1 MDMIGSDLMYKSL
14 FSRLFIS
21 FTVIILMS
29 FILLGVLLS
38 QVFESYFIHQK
49 KNIMLEQGE
58 KITMQ
63 YAKAYYTGVI
73 DLEQLSF
80 EMQVLDKYLDAM
92 IWIVDADG
100 RIYEV
105 SRKENEAWLGQQL
118 TMEQINEVFEGKIL
132 TIKGRF
138 GGYFKEPVLTV
149 GYPIILGD
157 KVYGALFMHTP
168 IPEIQKTV
176 GELFR
181 ITVLC
186 LGISILISFIFIYYL
201 SKRITN
207 PLKEMNEAAKVIAGG
222 DFDKKLSIKGKDE
235 VAQLASSF
243 NYMAQ
248 ELNHLEE
255 LRKAFIANIS
265 HDLRSP
271 LTSIQG
277 FVQAI
282 LDGTIPPQKQSN
294 YLKIVLD
301 ETRRLT
307 KMTNDIMDLTKMES
321 GQIELNKDKFEFN
334 DLVRRVLA
342 QFEQRILEKKV
353 KLYLIL
359 AEEES
364 LVFADKEQIQRVLY
378 NLIDNAVKFVKEEG
392 SIWVETTLSGKKLLV
407 SVKNSGEKIPE
418 EDLPYIWDRFHKTDK
433 SRGKDKTGMGLGLSI
448 VKQIIKYHGETIKV
462 ENVEDGVVFTFT
474 ISIY

>member
-1 MDMIGSDLMYKSL
+1 
-14 FSRLFIS
+14 
-21 FTVIILMS
+21 
-29 FILLGVLLS
+29 
-38 QVFESYFIHQK
+38 
-49 KNIMLEQGE
+49 
-58 KITMQ
+58 MQ

-132 TIKGRF
+132 TVKGRF

-222 DFDKKLSIKGKDE
+222 DFDK
-235 VAQLASSF
+235 SF
-243 NYMAQ
+243 
-248 ELNHLEE
+248 L
-255 LRKAFIANIS
+255 
-265 HDLRSP
+265 
-271 LTSIQG
+271 
-277 FVQAI
+277 
-282 LDGTIPPQKQSN
+282 
-294 YLKIVLD
+294 
-301 ETRRLT
+301 
-307 KMTNDIMDLTKMES
+307 
-321 GQIELNKDKFEFN
+321 
-334 DLVRRVLA
+334 
-342 QFEQRILEKKV
+342 
-353 KLYLIL
+353 
-359 AEEES
+359 
-364 LVFADKEQIQRVLY
+364 
-378 NLIDNAVKFVKEEG
+378 
-392 SIWVETTLSGKKLLV
+392 
-407 SVKNSGEKIPE
+407 
-418 EDLPYIWDRFHKTDK
+418 
-433 SRGKDKTGMGLGLSI
+433 
-448 VKQIIKYHGETIKV
+448 
-462 ENVEDGVVFTFT
+462 
-474 ISIY
+474 